1 MPDRNRFAR
10 LLWEAAMIVFS
21 ILLAFAINAAW
32 QKHGERKEE
41 KRILSALRDEFTVN
55 QERIAQIVAFHTSLR
70 TTAVSLMQATTQ
82 PATTSSET
90 TDQLITDVSWWGGF
104 ISPESAALDAI
115 VLGGKLDVIEDE
127 TLRRLL
133 TAWRRDVSDAAAQET
148 QEYDHY
154 SRVWLPL
161 LRAKANL
168 AQISNTATT
177 IPGTGTASGTTKMP
191 VTLSIRDHRELLTD
205 AEFQNALVHKV
216 WIEDDALRAYQNL
229 LGQLSNVRARL
240 EREVTK

>member
-1 MPDRNRFAR
+1 
-10 LLWEAAMIVFS
+10 MIVFS
-21 ILLAFAINAAW
+21 ILLAFAINTAW
-32 QKHGERKEE
+32 QKHGERQEE
-41 KRILSALRDEFTVN
+41 KRLLGALRDEFTVN
-55 QERIAQIVAFHTSLR
+55 QERIAEIVAFHTSLR
-70 TTAVSLMQATTQ
+70 ATAISLMQATTQ
-82 PATTSSET
+82 PAAISAEA

-115 VLGGKLDVIEDE
+115 VLGGKLDVIQDE

-133 TAWRRDVSDAAAQET
+133 TAWRRDVTDAAAQET

-177 IPGTGTASGTTKMP
+177 IPGIGKPSGTTKMP
-191 VTLSIRDHRELLTD
+191 VTLSVRDHRELLTD
-205 AEFQNALVHKV
+205 TEFQNALVHKV
-216 WIEDDALRAYQNL
+216 WIEDDALRAYQDL
-229 LGQLSNVRARL
+229 LGHLSTIRGRL
-240 EREVTK
+240 EREITK